1 MLTSPSRQPVR
12 GVVMAGGLEGGEQV
26 GNERDRM
33 AAPVHRG
40 RDRLGAEIRPAAP
53 RRELEERGDGAEL
66 VRRVADGDA
75 AACSSSRSHATS
87 RSWPA
92 TRRAHTLARY
102 SARCSVAIAAGGA
115 GKPRTA
121 AGREQ
126 PASRAASATAVN
138 QPRRRL
144 RCDALVPSML
154 GFGRQFLPRTVN
166 QKALRSSSGSLAKF
180 TAIRR
185 ASSCVSRFGRRAVRR
200 SDMSG
205 IGREAE
211 ARDLHLKRR

>member
-33 AAPVHRG
+33 AAPIHRG

-75 AACSSSRSHATS
+75 AASSSSRSHATS

-102 SARCSVAIAAGGA
+102 SARCSVAIAAGEHLHLMQAGA
-115 GKPRTA
+115 
-121 AGREQ
+121 
-126 PASRAASATAVN
+126 
-138 QPRRRL
+138 RRRQT
-144 RCDALVPSML
+144 L
-154 GFGRQFLPRTVN
+154 GATIACFG
-166 QKALRSSSGSLAKF
+166 G
-180 TAIRR
+180 
-185 ASSCVSRFGRRAVRR
+185 G
-200 SDMSG
+200 
-205 IGREAE
+205 AE
-211 ARDLHLKRR
+211 AP